1 MDIKP
6 WTSGPKEL
14 LSHAVLHMKNGQA
27 FDYRIAM
34 ISIDNAV
41 ELSIKTYLQLPKR
54 IRGTEGP
61 SRKEIQDKGS
71 SFPDL
76 LDLLEHYGEDKL
88 DGISL
93 GDIEVYHRLRNTL
106 YHDGNGVT
114 VDPVHVDG
122 YLQVAQILV
131 KGLLGIK
138 ASEVAEASPTTLLG
152 ELVLKWGELEVLLR
166 ALAKS
171 HLPKSKHES
180 GPALSIVDGLVAKGV
195 LTGAYRS
202 RLEIVSRVRNE
213 YVHGTSAPEE
223 SRLKPVLV
231 ELNELVDILKK
242 I

>member
-14 LSHAVLHMKNGQA
+14 LAHAVVHLKNRSA

-54 IRGTEGP
+54 IRGTDGP
-61 SRKEIQDKGS
+61 SRKELQDKGS

-76 LDLLEHYGEDKL
+76 LDMLEHYGEGKL
-88 DGISL
+88 DGVSL
-93 GDIEVYHRLRNTL
+93 GDVEVYHRLRNTL

-122 YLQVAQILV
+122 YLQIAQILL
-131 KGLLGIK
+131 KSLLGIEP
-138 ASEVAEASPTTLLG
+138 SEVRESSPTTLLG
-152 ELVLKWGELEVLLR
+152 ELVLKWGELETLVR
-166 ALAKS
+166 GLAKRY
-171 HLPKSKHES
+171 LPKPKHEIGS
-180 GPALSIVDGLVAKGV
+180 AISIVDGLVSKGV
-195 LTGAYRS
+195 LTGAFRS
-202 RLEIVSRVRNE
+202 RLEQVARTRNE
-213 YVHGTSAPEE
+213 YVHGLSAPEE
-223 SRLKPVLV
+223 SRLKPVNEELDSLV
-231 ELNELVDILKK
+231 SILKT